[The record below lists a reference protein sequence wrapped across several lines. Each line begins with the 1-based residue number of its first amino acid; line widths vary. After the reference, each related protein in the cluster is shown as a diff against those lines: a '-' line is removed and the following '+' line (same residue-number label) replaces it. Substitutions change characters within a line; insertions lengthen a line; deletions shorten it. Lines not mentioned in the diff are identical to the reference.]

1 MLPND
6 NLMVRDHALSV
17 GVRNAGVVENHH
29 LKQASE
35 IKSLGRD
42 MTLS

>member
-6 NLMVRDHALSV
+6 NLVVRDYALSV
-17 GVRNAGVVENHH
+17 GARNAGVGENHN

-42 MTLS
+42 MSLS